1 MTDTGNT
8 ALEKLCPSP
17 SDQRIIYFAVEI
29 RTGQLQNYW
38 RFKDTSETISFPFI
52 RFKYTIVNYLI

>member
-8 ALEKLCPSP
+8 ALEKLFPSP
-17 SDQRIIYFAVEI
+17 SHQRIIYFVVEI

-38 RFKDTSETISFPFI
+38 RFKDTFETIYNFSFLSGLS
-52 RFKYTIVNYLI
+52 RQL